1 MDTKELLKMEA
12 AVKDARQKVKDEL
25 VAKAEATL
33 AELRTVG
40 FEYHLAENG
49 KPKIGRPRKEAQ
61 GGQKLEA
68 LNAKTVSA

>member
-25 VAKAEATL
+25 AAKAEATL

-40 FEYHLAENG
+40 FDYKLVENG
-49 KPKIGRPRKEAQ
+49 AVKIGRPRKEPNGVVQ
-61 GGQKLEA
+61 Q
-68 LNAKTVSA
+68 AKA